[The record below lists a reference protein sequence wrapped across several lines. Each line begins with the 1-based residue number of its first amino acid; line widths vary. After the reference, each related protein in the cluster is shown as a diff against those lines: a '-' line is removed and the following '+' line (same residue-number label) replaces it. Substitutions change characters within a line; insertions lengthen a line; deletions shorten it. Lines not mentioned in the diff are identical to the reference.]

1 MATILE
7 DIGQEQGQEQEQEQ
21 ETECLVCLQPC
32 KELSVDLFLYYC
44 SCVYPIHDTCFKQW
58 RTISGSNRV
67 CMICREELDYISED
81 EIQVVRLRRRT
92 PTIEERVEENTV
104 SYISGCCDY
113 INKIILLVVV
123 GVLIIIVSEMIV
135 QLMGGRSRSKPS

>member
-7 DIGQEQGQEQEQEQ
+7 DIEQEQEEQ
-21 ETECLVCLQPC
+21 EREHQLECLVCLQPC

-67 CMICREELDYISED
+67 CMICREELDYNSED
-81 EIQVVRLRRRT
+81 EIQVIRLRRRD

-104 SYISGCCDY
+104 SCISGCFDY

-123 GVLIIIVSEMIV
+123 GVLITIITEMIV
-135 QLMGGRSRSKPS
+135 QLIGGRSRSRPS

>member
-1 MATILE
+1 MVE
-7 DIGQEQGQEQEQEQ
+7 EEEEQEQEQ
-21 ETECLVCLQPC
+21 QEQQTECLVCLQPC

-44 SCVYPIHDTCFKQW
+44 ACVYPIHDACFKQW

-67 CMICREELDYISED
+67 CMICREELDYNSED

-104 SYISGCCDY
+104 GCISGCCEY
-113 INKIILLVVV
+113 INKIIFLILI
-123 GVLIIIVSEMIV
+123 GVLITIVSEIIV
-135 QLMGGRSRSKPS
+135 QLLGGRSRSKPS